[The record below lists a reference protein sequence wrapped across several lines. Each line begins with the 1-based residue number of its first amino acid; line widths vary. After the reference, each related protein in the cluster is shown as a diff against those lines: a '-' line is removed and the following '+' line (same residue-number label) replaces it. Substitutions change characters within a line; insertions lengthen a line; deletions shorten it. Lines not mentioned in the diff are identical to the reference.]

1 MIKKAKRRNLNEDQK
16 KNIFNSFGGFSSTN
30 NVSAADA
37 FSFLANKATN
47 GSASANGTEN
57 KETKETDKE
66 KVPADVDTNSV
77 EEPAAE
83 VKSPLTGFVFGQ
95 SSTVPSSS
103 VFGLTA
109 SKPEPKVED
118 AGTKP
123 PDDLFAKFMKKSS
136 GKWTCDIC
144 MISNDADI
152 TECLA
157 CGSPKP
163 GCEPSKDSAPK
174 AETQEFKF
182 GFTASQTEEKNSA
195 SSTDAKTTGGFQFG
209 SVNGSESKPTGGFQF
224 GSSNGSESKSTGGFQ
239 FGSSNGSESK
249 PTGGFQFGSS
259 NVSESKPTGG
269 FQFGS
274 SNGSESK
281 PTGGFQFGSSNVSET
296 FSVSLSGGIQSG
308 TSPVASS
315 GSEPGSIVTTE
326 VKTKPVVESP
336 SKSKKEY
343 LSNLKSLNTQVT
355 SWINTHVDQNPLVDL
370 TPVFKDYEKHIGN
383 LRIKHNIT
391 TSGSKEAAKPVS
403 VAPSPSPFSTTFG
416 SNQTGLQTG
425 LKTGFQ
431 FGSVETKTSDADTGK
446 VENEDGEEEED
457 SPKKPVEPIVEE
469 DAIYS
474 KKCKLFY
481 KKSDSYVDRGIGKL
495 HLKLTEEQKLQLV
508 IRADNSLGNILLN
521 VLVSPS
527 TPLERLGTNNVMMVT
542 VPNPPIDPKTESEP
556 VTFLIRV
563 KTAEDADELK
573 LKLDGLC
580 KN

>member
-1 MIKKAKRRNLNEDQK
+1 
-16 KNIFNSFGGFSSTN
+16 
-30 NVSAADA
+30 
-37 FSFLANKATN
+37 
-47 GSASANGTEN
+47 
-57 KETKETDKE
+57 
-66 KVPADVDTNSV
+66 
-77 EEPAAE
+77 
-83 VKSPLTGFVFGQ
+83 
-95 SSTVPSSS
+95 
-103 VFGLTA
+103 
-109 SKPEPKVED
+109 
-118 AGTKP
+118 
-123 PDDLFAKFMKKSS
+123 
-136 GKWTCDIC
+136 

-152 TECLA
+152 TVCVA
-157 CGSPKP
+157 CGAPKP
-163 GCEPSKDSAPK
+163 GCEPAKDPAPK
-174 AETQEFKF
+174 TETKEFKF
-182 GFTASQTEEKNSA
+182 GFTASKTEEKNSA

-209 SVNGSESKPTGGFQF
+209 SSNGSESKPTGGL
-224 GSSNGSESKSTGGFQ
+224 Q

-249 PTGGFQFGSS
+249 PTGGFQFG
-259 NVSESKPTGG
+259 
-269 FQFGS
+269 
-274 SNGSESK
+274 
-281 PTGGFQFGSSNVSET
+281 
-296 FSVSLSGGIQSG
+296 
-308 TSPVASS
+308 TSPAASS
-315 GSEPGSIVTTE
+315 GSEPGSIVTTG
-326 VKTKPVVESP
+326 VKTKPEVESP

-391 TSGSKEAAKPVS
+391 TSASKEATKPVS

-416 SNQTGLQTG
+416 SNQTLQTG

-431 FGSVETKTSDADTGK
+431 FGSVETKTSDLETGK
-446 VENEDGEEEED
+446 VEKEDGEEEED
-457 SPKKPVEPIVEE
+457 SPKKPAEPVVEE

-495 HLKLTEEQKLQLV
+495 YLKLTAEQKLQLV

-527 TPLERLGTNNVMMVT
+527 TPMERLGTNNVMMVT